1 MITFVVCLSRGAP
14 KITHTGQ
21 KLVKDCCRLLIYFK
35 TFPLKSN
42 KNYNKKMESDSKNLS
57 EKTPSD
63 KKQNG
68 PGSQKTKKKN
78 NSKGKLHA
86 GRVKASAIEQHEIK
100 NLAIR
105 YDSVETATVQK
116 FRDIPLSKKTLQG
129 LQQNEYTTP
138 TEVQKESIVLAL
150 RGLDVLGAA
159 KTGSGKT
166 LAFVIPVLERL
177 YCMQWTRLDG
187 LGALI
192 ITPTRELAYQIFE
205 TFRKVGIQHD
215 FSAGLII
222 GGKDLNF
229 EKKRLDQCNIMIC
242 TPGRVLHHMDENPLF
257 DCSNLQ
263 ILVIDEADR
272 CLDLG
277 FQQTMNGII
286 ENLPPKRQTL
296 LFSATQTK

>member
-1 MITFVVCLSRGAP
+1 MN
-14 KITHTGQ
+14 
-21 KLVKDCCRLLIYFK
+21 DCCRLLPISLFQNISIK
-35 TFPLKSN
+35 KQQELQ
-42 KNYNKKMESDSKNLS
+42 KKMESDSKNVS

>member
-1 MITFVVCLSRGAP
+1 LNGSSY
-14 KITHTGQ
+14 
-21 KLVKDCCRLLIYFK
+21 LVSFK
-35 TFPLKSN
+35 NISN
-42 KNYNKKMESDSKNLS
+42 KRKTNYNKKMESGSTNGNA
-57 EKTPSD
+57 KTPD
-63 KKQNG
+63 DNKQNG

-78 NSKGKLHA
+78 NSKGKLHPS
-86 GRVKASAIEQHEIK
+86 RVKASAIEQHEIK
-100 NLAIR
+100 NLQIR
-105 YDSVETATVQK
+105 YTSVETSAVLK
-116 FRDIPLSKKTLQG
+116 FKDIPLSKKTLQG

-229 EKKRLDQCNIMIC
+229 ERKRLDQCNIMI
-242 TPGRVLHHMDENPLF
+242 
-257 DCSNLQ
+257 
-263 ILVIDEADR
+263 
-272 CLDLG
+272 
-277 FQQTMNGII
+277 
-286 ENLPPKRQTL
+286 
-296 LFSATQTK
+296 